1 MRTLPKNH
9 KYSHT
14 KFQCETQVP
23 VRARRPRGSLR
34 LPVREREAGESVQV
48 RGEVSGERR
57 QEAARVLLEHGRRV
71 HRRPERGSVGSPGP
85 GEHVC
90 AGS

>member
-9 KYSHT
+9 KFSHT
-14 KFQCETQVP
+14 KFQYKTQVP

-48 RGEVSGERR
+48 RGEVSGEGR
-57 QEAARVLLEHGRRV
+57 QDARVLLEHGRRV